1 MRATFALGIRVLM
14 KIAKKPA
21 WQELVG
27 NRIVTLRAAK
37 GVKQSQLARHL
48 KISAQRL
55 SNYERGQRPLDI
67 ELAIAICENLSGT
80 LDYLYRGLHAG
91 LPFEVIQRLA
101 TEEGRLDLGGTD
113 GLKN

>member
-1 MRATFALGIRVLM
+1 M
-14 KIAKKPA
+14 KIAKNA
-21 WQELVG
+21 QWQGLVG
-27 NRIVTLRAAK
+27 HRIVMLREAK

-55 SNYERGQRPLDI
+55 SNYERGERPLDI

-80 LDYLYRGLHAG
+80 LDYLYRGLNAG

-101 TEEGRLDLGGTD
+101 TADGRLDIGGGD